1 MASVTAFAAIDVGSY
16 ELELTIY
23 EISPKRGIV
32 QLERLRKVIGLGRDT
47 YERGIISYERVDEM
61 CRLLHRFQEVMAEY
75 QAENYRAYGTSAIRE
90 AENREVVLDQIRVR
104 TGQPESGIRPT
115 PQI

>member
-32 QLERLRKVIGLGRDT
+32 QLERLRKVIGLGMT
-47 YERGIISYERVDEM
+47 TFNFLFQKILHLITINLLVNHTMQS
-61 CRLLHRFQEVMAEY
+61 RL
-75 QAENYRAYGTSAIRE
+75 S
-90 AENREVVLDQIRVR
+90 QI
-104 TGQPESGIRPT
+104 P
-115 PQI
+115 